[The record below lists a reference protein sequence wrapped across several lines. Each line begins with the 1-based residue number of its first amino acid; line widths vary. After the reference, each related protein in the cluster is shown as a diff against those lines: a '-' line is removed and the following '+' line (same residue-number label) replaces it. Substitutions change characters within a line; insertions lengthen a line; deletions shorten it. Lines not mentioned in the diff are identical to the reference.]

1 MMKLPEASCCLSQ
14 LKMKHSDVIA
24 VDVRYL
30 VDKILKI
37 DNFLEI
43 YSSVILELFYQGSM
57 V

>member
-1 MMKLPEASCCLSQ
+1 MMKLPAASCCLSQ